1 LDALVA
7 AAPVVIGCGEGMAI
21 DTMLTTM
28 LTPIPRW
35 LEPRDDDKPYVEIVH
50 GRRERK
56 VRPKRTHGLL
66 QGRLSRWLD
75 DWAAGRGEVMT
86 ELRCFFLRA
95 DGSPSSLVPDVA
107 YMSYA
112 RMPRDLAEDA
122 RERPRIAPD
131 IAVEVWSPGDRR
143 RTIEEKI
150 ELYLGN
156 GAVLVM
162 LVFPKARTIEFHQK
176 GHDPLIV
183 PASGIV
189 TCPGFDDL
197 TLDADWLFANV

>member
-1 LDALVA
+1 
-7 AAPVVIGCGEGMAI
+7 
-21 DTMLTTM
+21 M

-35 LEPRDDDKPYVEIVH
+35 LEPSDDDKPYIEIVR

-56 VRPKRTHGLL
+56 MSPKRTHGLL
-66 QGRLSRWLD
+66 QARLSRWLD

-107 YMSYA
+107 YMSFA
-112 RMPRDLAEDA
+112 RMPRELAEDA

-131 IAVEVWSPGDRR
+131 IAIEVFSPGDRR

-150 ELYLGN
+150 VLYLAN
-156 GAVLVM
+156 GSLLVM
-162 LVFPKARTIEFHQK
+162 LVFPKRREFEFHRPA
-176 GHDPLIV
+176 HAPLTV
-183 PASGIV
+183 AASGTV
-189 TCPGFDDL
+189 TCPGFENL
-197 TLDADWLFANV
+197 TLDADLLFASI